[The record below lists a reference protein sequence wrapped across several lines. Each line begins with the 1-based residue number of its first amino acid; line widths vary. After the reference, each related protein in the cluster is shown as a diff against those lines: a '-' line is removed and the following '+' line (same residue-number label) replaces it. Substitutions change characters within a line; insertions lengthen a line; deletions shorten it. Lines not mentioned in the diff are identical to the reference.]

1 MLNAAN
7 QLKNDW
13 IVVFEKTKKEHVDL
27 IYKLD
32 VERTKRIAEDT
43 DKVAVKIINALN
55 ENTQKAINEIK
66 G

>member
-1 MLNAAN
+1 
-7 QLKNDW
+7 
-13 IVVFEKTKKEHVDL
+13 
-27 IYKLD
+27 